1 MGTAQPHLWSGLPAR
16 EGPPSV
22 FPPPS
27 PPSQLPEGLEKT
39 NSSGVFEDGDAW
51 PRQASAL
58 HRSPSVLRGPLCL
71 PVVSPLFQ
79 LPGMGLREPGLR
91 CEGPGPGPPVAPEGP
106 RTWAVFSCR
115 GPPGCDLPAPSA
127 GLHRPIRTGEASC
140 GGFALKRKKKKQQK
154 PFNA

>member
-58 HRSPSVLRGPLCL
+58 HRSPSVLRGPCACRLSVLSSNCQEWGSGSL
-71 PVVSPLFQ
+71 GSDVRAL
-79 LPGMGLREPGLR
+79 GLGHLWLLKDQGPGLSSPAGDPR
-91 CEGPGPGPPVAPEGP
+91 AVTSQPPQPVYIGP
-106 RTWAVFSCR
+106 
-115 GPPGCDLPAPSA
+115 
-127 GLHRPIRTGEASC
+127 
-140 GGFALKRKKKKQQK
+140 
-154 PFNA
+154 